1 MKIAAYCQYVLGI
14 GHFFRILEICRA
26 LADHDVLLIT
36 GGPPVDAHLP
46 KHVRHVPLTSLKM
59 DKQFTRLLALEPGQ
73 DVEQIKSR
81 RCRRLLDIFRTE
93 KPDVLL
99 IELYPFGRR
108 AFSFE
113 IIPLLEMLH
122 SRPHDR
128 CSVVCSLR
136 DILVEKNDPQTYE
149 TRAIRILQRFFDALL
164 VHGDPNVIRLDATF
178 ARTADIP
185 VPLVYTGY
193 VAPAVPEGARRR
205 LRAELG
211 LAADEKLVVASAG
224 GGRIGG
230 QLLSAAVAAMNFLE
244 PPSGYRLQLFTG
256 PFGKDSA
263 IADLKRRAAKNVHI
277 ARFTTD
283 FLSCLAAADLSLS
296 LGGYNT
302 CMNILAAGIPALVW
316 PSPQDREQGLRVERL
331 AELGA
336 MQRLTQADLDP
347 RRLAVRMQSLLQQAE
362 RTHIAIDMQGAAAT
376 ARWLAAHADGRRR
389 L

>member
-149 TRAIRILQRFFDALL
+149 ARAIRILKRFFDALL

-244 PPSGYRLQLFTG
+244 HPSGCRLQLFTG

-302 CMNILAAGIPALVW
+302 CMNILASGVPALVW

-347 RRLAVRMQSLLQQAE
+347 RRLAVRMQPLLQQAE